1 MSEPPTRTP
10 RRPGGRLA
18 VKAGEVIKGD
28 HHTVTGL
35 TDGRVQIDIAPG
47 TPANDIS
54 GILMLYAPI
63 GSSLADGVRLVYDPP
78 R

>member
-1 MSEPPTRTP
+1 
-10 RRPGGRLA
+10 
-18 VKAGEVIKGD
+18 VIKGD